1 MQRTCALSDE
11 SEGRRER
18 REERGGE
25 RRGEERRGE
34 GERGERGEKGASEVS
49 LPEVE
54 HVATLL
60 DGAHAEVAV
69 VLHCDVEEMSE
80 RKKKRKENSQQK

>member
-18 REERGGE
+18 REERRGE
-25 RRGEERRGE
+25 GRGEERGGR
-34 GERGERGEKGASEVS
+34 ERGERGEKGASEVS